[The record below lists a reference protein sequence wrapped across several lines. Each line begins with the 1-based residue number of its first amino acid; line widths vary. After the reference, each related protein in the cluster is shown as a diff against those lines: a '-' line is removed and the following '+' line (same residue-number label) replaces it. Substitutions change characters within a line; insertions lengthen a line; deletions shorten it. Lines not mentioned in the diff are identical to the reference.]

1 MTALLYLNGV
11 DGGRTELCPNYRV
24 GCGRTSVARLADRVL
39 GIPVIMRVAGRKVSI
54 EPVPGRL
61 LVMNGQRSLHSVTAV
76 RGGAD
81 RVNVVM
87 SFDDDEVAARPGN
100 ELDTYLYSS
109 QPVSAAIAQC
119 CSSITN
125 RKCSSAWR
133 TCR

>member
-1 MTALLYLNGV
+1 LERKRAL
-11 DGGRTELCPNYRV
+11 
-24 GCGRTSVARLADRVL
+24 
-39 GIPVIMRVAGRKVSI
+39 AGRKVSI

-87 SFDDDEVAARPGN
+87 SFDDDEVAARPGD
-100 ELDTYLYSS
+100 ELNMYLYSS
-109 QPVSAAIAQC
+109 EPVSAAIARC

>member
-1 MTALLYLNGV
+1 
-11 DGGRTELCPNYRV
+11 
-24 GCGRTSVARLADRVL
+24 VL
-39 GIPVIMRVAGRKVSI
+39 GSPVIMRVAGRRVSI

-61 LVMNGQRSLHSVTAV
+61 LVMNGRRSLHSVTAV
-76 RGGAD
+76 HGGAD

-87 SFDDDEVAARPGN
+87 SFDDDEVAPSPGD

-119 CSSITN
+119 CTSTTN